1 MVRVGTFL
9 PARPADG
16 GPGNG
21 GVIPPDDHATLMGL
35 LSELPGVEFVHG
47 LDFRDSYIRRGRV
60 HCGDV
65 CLNDLDLYLWY
76 ADFARKPGSYD
87 LDALLTVK
95 RDTAVVPDPERIAVA
110 FDKHWSYLTLA
121 RACVP
126 VPDNV
131 LVSQRNLDAAAPVI
145 EEWGHAVLK
154 PRRGCFGWGVL
165 FIDNFTTLRDVVG
178 YIDSETTEG
187 RVRGV
192 PSSGPARSYLLE
204 RFYPNRPEDWLGVTV
219 AEQEVV
225 YGFRKTPDR
234 HVRWNDFAWK
244 VYDAERGGG
253 AVEHREVPATHAALA
268 LRAHRAFGL
277 PLLGLDVIR
286 HEGEPI
292 VVDVNTGPALY
303 PDLFTAAGRSLP
315 HELLRVLTAAI
326 SRTAGQPTAAS
337 GIR

>member
-1 MVRVGTFL
+1 
-9 PARPADG
+9 
-16 GPGNG
+16 
-21 GVIPPDDHATLMGL
+21 
-35 LSELPGVEFVHG
+35 
-47 LDFRDSYIRRGRV
+47 
-60 HCGDV
+60 
-65 CLNDLDLYLWY
+65 
-76 ADFARKPGSYD
+76 
-87 LDALLTVK
+87 
-95 RDTAVVPDPERIAVA
+95 
-110 FDKHWSYLTLA
+110 
-121 RACVP
+121 
-126 VPDNV
+126 
-131 LVSQRNLDAAAPVI
+131 
-145 EEWGHAVLK
+145 
-154 PRRGCFGWGVL
+154 VL
-165 FIDNFTTLRDVVG
+165 FVDNFTTLRDVVG

-204 RFYPNRPEDWLGVTV
+204 RFYPNDPEDWLGVTV
-219 AEQEVV
+219 AEHEVV
-225 YGFRKTPDR
+225 YGFRKTPER

-244 VYDAERGGG
+244 VYDAGRGGG
-253 AVEHREVPATHAALA
+253 AVEHREVPAAHAALA

-326 SRTAGQPTAAS
+326 SRTTGQPTAAS